1 MGSHDVTRTAR
12 RPLFMQ
18 RRSTDEY
25 RPLSYT
31 VEDRR
36 VLRQTQAGLTAASES
51 TGTPARLLATDRVG
65 TAIGLRALN
74 AEWGT
79 EYFEV
84 PEEACIDRA
93 SADEVFNGPEVV
105 FDVQTHFLAPGTN
118 PVHNERFDRLYGRIM
133 PDWWKEMD
141 PIVSRDTAEYITN
154 VFLTTENAVA
164 VLTAGP
170 GRTGASREKD
180 LLNDELAAMRG
191 LVEGFAGSTRLLNHT
206 VVHADVPA
214 EIEAM
219 ESWRDEFRPVGWKLY
234 TLGHLQ
240 TDDASILE
248 PGAVVDGYQLDDEKI
263 GLPFLERARE
273 LDVRLVCV
281 HKGLSAFVDN
291 GSPRDIG
298 PAARAFPDLDF
309 VIYHSGYELPLNLP
323 GAPETDGD
331 RVSEEGPYT
340 DEFANR
346 GVNRLIRSV
355 EAAGLGRGSNVY
367 AELGTTWFSL
377 IRRPREAAHVL
388 GKLIA
393 TLGEDNVIW
402 GTDAIWYGSAQPLID
417 ALRVFQ
423 IPDDMCE
430 QFGYS
435 KLTAA
440 TKAKIFGQNA
450 AHLYDVDLE
459 RAGQIAKKDD
469 LAWAR
474 QLVQELKRNGFD
486 GLHSPVGD
494 SRA

>member
-1 MGSHDVTRTAR
+1 MERVGSMASPDETRTTR

-31 VEDRR
+31 DEDRR
-36 VLRQTQAGLTAASES
+36 VLRRTEADLTAASERS
-51 TGTPARLLATDRVG
+51 GTPARLLATDRVG
-65 TAIGLRALN
+65 TAIGLSALN

-79 EYFEV
+79 EFFEV
-84 PEEACIDRA
+84 PPEACIDRA
-93 SADEVFNGPEVV
+93 SADEVFSGPEVV
-105 FDVQTHFLAPGTN
+105 IDVQTHFLAPGTN
-118 PVHNERFDRLYGRIM
+118 PVHNDRFDRLYRRVM

-170 GRTGASREKD
+170 GRTGAAREKD

-219 ESWRDEFRPVGWKLY
+219 ESWRDEFHPVGWKLY

-248 PGAVVDGYQLDDEKI
+248 PGAVVDGYQLDDEKT

-273 LDVRLVCV
+273 LNVPLVCV

-298 PAARAFPDLDF
+298 PAARAFPDLNF
-309 VIYHSGYELPLNLP
+309 VIYHSGYELPLDLP
-323 GAPETDGD
+323 G
-331 RVSEEGPYT
+331 GP
-340 DEFANR
+340 
-346 GVNRLIRSV
+346 
-355 EAAGLGRGSNVY
+355 
-367 AELGTTWFSL
+367 
-377 IRRPREAAHVL
+377 P
-388 GKLIA
+388 
-393 TLGEDNVIW
+393 
-402 GTDAIWYGSAQPLID
+402 Q
-417 ALRVFQ
+417 
-423 IPDDMCE
+423 
-430 QFGYS
+430 
-435 KLTAA
+435 
-440 TKAKIFGQNA
+440 
-450 AHLYDVDLE
+450 
-459 RAGQIAKKDD
+459 
-469 LAWAR
+469 
-474 QLVQELKRNGFD
+474 
-486 GLHSPVGD
+486 
-494 SRA
+494 